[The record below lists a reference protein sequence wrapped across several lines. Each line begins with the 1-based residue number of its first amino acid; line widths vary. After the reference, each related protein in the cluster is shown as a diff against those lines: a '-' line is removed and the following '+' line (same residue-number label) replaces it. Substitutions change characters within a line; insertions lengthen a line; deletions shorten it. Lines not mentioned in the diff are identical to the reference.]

1 VREKHAFVYDVRNE
15 LLRSFGYRTYKQYLK
30 SEEWSAIRSQVFD
43 QYDECICCDSKPQV
57 VHHVKYDS
65 GTLLGLHRLHLAP
78 LCNACHELMEIHQD
92 GSKASLA
99 RANTLMF
106 DMARKKNPKQAWL
119 IAFYKERSAFKGNR
133 SKDALA
139 RKDAFR
145 RKREAAANDSQPRD
159 YSGVFW
165 VRARRRK

>member
-1 VREKHAFVYDVRNE
+1 MREKHAFVYDVRNE

-30 SEEWSAIRSQVFD
+30 SDDWAAIRSQVFAE
-43 QYDECICCDSKPQV
+43 YDECICCHSKPQV

-78 LCNACHELMEIHQD
+78 LCHQCHELMEIQED

-106 DMARKKNPKQAWL
+106 DMARKKNAKQKWL
-119 IAFYKERSAFKGNR
+119 IAFYTERAAFKGNR
-133 SKDALA
+133 SKDARA
-139 RKDAFR
+139 RKDAFD
-145 RKREAAANDSQPRD
+145 RKRQSAVKELQPRD

-165 VRARRRK
+165 IRARRRK